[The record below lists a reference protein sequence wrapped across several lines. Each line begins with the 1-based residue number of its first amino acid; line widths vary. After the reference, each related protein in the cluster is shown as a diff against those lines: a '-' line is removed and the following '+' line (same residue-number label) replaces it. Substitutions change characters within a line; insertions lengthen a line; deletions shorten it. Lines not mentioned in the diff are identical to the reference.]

1 MLIFQGVLL
10 VFLVGLTWSNFGTCG
25 LLYHQAGS
33 FPAKGQASIEVH
45 LHVLP
50 QLTPYLIHEKKPIT
64 FHCTGWFI
72 DFFL

>member
-10 VFLVGLTWSNFGTCG
+10 LLLVGRSTWSNFVTFN
-25 LLYHQAGS
+25 LHHQAGS

-50 QLTPYLIHEKKPIT
+50 QL
-64 FHCTGWFI
+64 
-72 DFFL
+72 